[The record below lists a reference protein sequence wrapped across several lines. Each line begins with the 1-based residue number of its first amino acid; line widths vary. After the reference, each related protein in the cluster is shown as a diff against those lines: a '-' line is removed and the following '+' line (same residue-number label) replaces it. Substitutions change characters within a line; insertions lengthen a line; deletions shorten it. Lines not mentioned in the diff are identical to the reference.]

1 MKKELGLTDS
11 LSRGEP
17 DPPMGDRAGELP
29 SSLDTGTLGRAV
41 LEAADAAH
49 IGFTVTLVDTPLP
62 RIVYLNDAAA
72 KILGWSVEEILA
84 GDPLRYVAPEDM
96 AMVVERFAR
105 RSEGEGGDR
114 SYELKV
120 VRKDGQRI
128 TIHCTAT
135 PAMIDGRNAI
145 FAFVMDVTA
154 RKVAEEARHRTE
166 ADFRRLM
173 EIAPEPFGIVREGRF
188 VFANQA
194 FADVVG
200 VATAEEL
207 YKIVLTD
214 LLSPEEGAL
223 LIAREKFMHEGG
235 PAYPNTYQV
244 RRRDGSMIHLEVSSG
259 PCEFEGQPATLTV
272 GRDMTARKALEA
284 QLVQADRLA
293 AIGTMAAGVAHEI
306 NNPLG
311 YVMLNLDWIARKLP
325 ESAGDPAA
333 TEALVE
339 LLHEAHRGA
348 ERVATIVRE
357 LRTFSRADGETRR
370 RVNVGAV
377 VRSAIKI
384 AGHEIRHRA
393 RVSTSF
399 EPTPPVWANESR
411 LEQVVLNLLVNAAHA
426 MPEDQATS
434 NEIRVQVRPDGD
446 AIVVLEVTDNGEGI
460 PPEILPR
467 IFDPFFTTKPRG
479 AGMGLGLSI
488 CHGIVMSL
496 GGKITVHS
504 TPNEGTTFRVALPAT
519 DREDPEAEPPT
530 SEIPSSRAAPRAR
543 VLVIDDEVPI
553 ANTMRDLLGA
563 RHDVTATTSVRDALA
578 VVEAGRDFDVIFCD
592 LMMPGMSGIELYEEL
607 RDGRPALASRIVF
620 MTGGAFTK
628 RAAEFLATT
637 ENRRVEKPFSLGL
650 IERIV
655 HEMASPHP

>member
-1 MKKELGLTDS
+1 
-11 LSRGEP
+11 
-17 DPPMGDRAGELP
+17 MGDRASELP
-29 SSLDTGTLGRAV
+29 SSLDMGALGRAV
-41 LEAADAAH
+41 LEAADAAR
-49 IGFTVTLVDTPLP
+49 IGFTVTLVEAPLP
-62 RIVYLNDAAA
+62 RMIYINEAAA
-72 KILGWSVEEILA
+72 DILGWPAEELLA
-84 GDPLRYVAPEDM
+84 GDPLRHVAPEDM

-105 RSEGEGGDR
+105 RSGGEGGDK
-114 SYELKV
+114 SYEINV
-120 VRKDGQRI
+120 VRKDGQRA
-128 TIHCTAT
+128 TIQCTAT
-135 PAMIDGRNAI
+135 PATIDGRHAI
-145 FAFVMDVTA
+145 FAFVVDVTA
-154 RKVAEEARHRTE
+154 RKEAEHARSRSE

-173 EIAPEPFGIVREGRF
+173 EIAPEPFGIVRGGRF

-200 VATAEEL
+200 VPTVAEL
-207 YKIVLTD
+207 YKIALTD
-214 LLSPEEGAL
+214 LLSPEEGEL
-223 LIAREKFMHEGG
+223 LTARERFMHEGG
-235 PAYPNTYQV
+235 QATPNTYQV
-244 RRRDGSMIHLEVSSG
+244 RRRDGSTIQVEVSSA

-272 GRDMTARKALEA
+272 GRDMSARKALEA

-333 TEALVE
+333 MEALVE

-370 RVNVGAV
+370 RVNLGAV

-384 AGHEIRHRA
+384 SGHEIRHRA

-399 EPTPPVWANESR
+399 EPTPPVWGNESR

-426 MPEDQATS
+426 MPEDRAAS
-434 NEIRVQVRPDGD
+434 NEIRVQVRRDGD
-446 AIVVLEVTDNGEGI
+446 AVVVLEVSDNGEGI
-460 PPEILPR
+460 PAEVLPR

-479 AGMGLGLSI
+479 VGMGLGLSI

-519 DREDPEAEPPT
+519 DREDAEIEAPVNEPAST
-530 SEIPSSRAAPRAR
+530 QVAPRAR

-563 RHDVTATTSVRDALA
+563 QHDVTATTSVRDALA
-578 VVEAGRDFDVIFCD
+578 AVEGGREFDVIFCD

-607 RDGRPALASRIVF
+607 RDERPALASRIVF

-628 RAAEFLATT
+628 RAAEFLAAT

-655 HEMASPHP
+655 REMAAPRSV

>member
-1 MKKELGLTDS
+1 M
-11 LSRGEP
+11 GE
-17 DPPMGDRAGELP
+17 RANELP
-29 SSLDTGTLGRAV
+29 SNFDMGALGRAV
-41 LEAADAAH
+41 LEAAHVAR
-49 IGFTVTLVDTPLP
+49 IGFSVTLVEPPAP
-62 RIVYLNDAAA
+62 RCIYINEAAA
-72 KILGWSVEEILA
+72 EIVGWPMEELLQ
-84 GDPLRYVAPEDM
+84 GDPLRHVAPEDM
-96 AMVVERFAR
+96 ALVRDRFLR
-105 RSEGEGGDR
+105 RTHGESGHK
-114 SYELKV
+114 SYELNV
-120 VRKDGQRI
+120 VGKDGRRI
-128 TIHCTAT
+128 AIEVTAT
-135 PAMIDGRNAI
+135 PATIGGRPAV
-145 FAFVMDVTA
+145 FAFVVDVTA
-154 RKVAEEARHRTE
+154 RKEAEKARRRTE

-173 EIAPEPFGIVREGRF
+173 EAAPEPFGIVREGHF

-200 VATAEEL
+200 VATVEDL
-207 YKIVLTD
+207 CRIQLTD
-214 LLSPEEGAL
+214 LLPSDEGEQL
-223 LIAREKFMHEGG
+223 RARERFMKEGGG
-235 PAYPNTYQV
+235 PAAPNTYHV
-244 RRRDGSMIHLEVSSG
+244 RRPDGSVIQLEVSSA
-259 PCEFEGQPATLTV
+259 PCEYEGEPAVLTV
-272 GRDMTARKALEA
+272 ARDVSTRKALEA

-325 ESAGDPAA
+325 ESAGDPASMQ
-333 TEALVE
+333 ALIE

-348 ERVATIVRE
+348 ERVASIVRE
-357 LRTFSRADGETRR
+357 LRTFSRADGESRR
-370 RVNVGAV
+370 RVNLAAV

-399 EPTPPVWANESR
+399 EPAPPVWANESR
-411 LEQVVLNLLVNAAHA
+411 LEQVVLNLLLNAAHA
-426 MPEDQATS
+426 MPEDRATS

-446 AIVVLEVTDNGEGI
+446 AGVVLEVSDNGEGI
-460 PPEILPR
+460 AQETLPR

-479 AGMGLGLSI
+479 VGMGLGLSI

-519 DREDPEAEPPT
+519 DREDAEAEAPV
-530 SEIPSSRAAPRAR
+530 SEGVASSSAVPRAR
-543 VLVIDDEVPI
+543 VLVIDDEIPI

-563 RHDVTATTSVRDALA
+563 AHDVTATTSVRDALA
-578 VVEAGRDFDVIFCD
+578 AVESGRDFDVIFCD

-607 RDGRPALASRIVF
+607 KGGHPALASRIVF

-628 RAAEFLATT
+628 RAAEFLAAT

-650 IERIV
+650 IEKIV
-655 HEMASPHP
+655 REMALPRSV